1 MVSGT
6 ARRNGAKNTPY
17 MIEQD
22 GYTLVDVMLGFK
34 PTEHIDARVN
44 LNNAFNKKY
53 YNALSNSVAVPS
65 NVMVSHAT

>member
-1 MVSGT
+1 
-6 ARRNGAKNTPY
+6 